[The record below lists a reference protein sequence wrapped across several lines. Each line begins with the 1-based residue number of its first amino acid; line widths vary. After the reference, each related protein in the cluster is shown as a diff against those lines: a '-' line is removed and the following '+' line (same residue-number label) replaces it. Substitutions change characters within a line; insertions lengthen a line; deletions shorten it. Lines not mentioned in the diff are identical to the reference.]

1 MKVHVSKAKKGVGL
15 EANQIGINQVQNQQV
30 VNVVQPNV
38 QQQKI
43 YTTFDEFLTDNMEA
57 LERCKV
63 DRERDVVKNL
73 IREALATFTPDKM
86 SFKPQI
92 KKVVLRHGIPLFK
105 DLADM
110 SDWAISAYQECQLMT
125 VLIPEPS
132 DKSFKKIANV
142 YRTFPNSTE
151 FLATAAYF
159 MIKCLRLGN
168 RIRKITPVL
177 EKLWSLKAKEN
188 RGEYLKLLKKQ
199 SDTVRTI
206 WFVSMRIGK
215 FCQTCT

>member
-1 MKVHVSKAKKGVGL
+1 MKLHVSKAKKGVGL
-15 EANQIGINQVQNQQV
+15 EANQIGANQVQKQQV
-30 VNVVQPNV
+30 VNVAQPNA

-43 YTTFDEFLTDNMEA
+43 YTTFDEFLADNKVA
-57 LERCKV
+57 LDRCKV
-63 DRERDVVKNL
+63 DRERDVVKKS

-86 SFKPQI
+86 EFNPPV
-92 KKVVLRHGIPLFK
+92 KKVVLRHGVPLFK

-110 SDWAISAYQECQLMT
+110 SEWAISIYQEGQLMT

-132 DKSFKKIANV
+132 DKAFKKIANV

-151 FLATAAYF
+151 FLATTAYF

-168 RIRKITPVL
+168 RLKKITPVL
-177 EKLWSLKAKEN
+177 EKLWGLKAKEN

-206 WFVSMRIGK
+206 WFVGMRIGK
-215 FCQTCT
+215 FCKICT